1 MYKKKI
7 IYLFSR
13 PLFHSLI
20 QGGAIVWQQH
30 VLTTP
35 MVTLIGFPF
44 LGILFINAF
53 IWSCSPETESPP
65 TQSMK
70 INVIPRRR
78 RCSLLGL
85 YPFSLQT
92 LFTRPATGLSFILP
106 PPLPRHP
113 HSLPSRGPVLKT
125 GGEPEVTVS
134 ASPRADS
141 HLIEVWLSE
150 LCLPECVT
158 KP

>member
-53 IWSCSPETESPP
+53 IWSCSLETESPP

-85 YPFSLQT
+85 FPFSLQT

-106 PPLPRHP
+106 PPPP
-113 HSLPSRGPVLKT
+113 PPPPFPSEQGPCIEDWRWT
-125 GGEPEVTVS
+125 GSNSVRV
-134 ASPRADS
+134 AARRQSPDRSMALRVMLARMC
-141 HLIEVWLSE
+141 H
-150 LCLPECVT
+150 
-158 KP
+158 